1 MDFLYKN
8 SLPSIALVQQS
19 FNEQQNVMFALS
31 NIFDPKY
38 AFLFYAPLFYS
49 FDHRIG
55 TKMMWASV
63 ISEWSNHLLKWF
75 LHGERPYWWIHE
87 FNQSLQQQDRNSTLP
102 TIEQTFMT
110 CETGPGSP
118 SGHAMV
124 TACVWYVIID
134 GILNRKKLQ
143 NSKHRESIIDTI
155 CWSFYT
161 LILCAVSLSRIYIAA
176 HFPHQ
181 CLLGMAMGIAV
192 AKILNLLETE
202 SFGLKVY
209 LFGTFG
215 LIGSAI
221 MTYFTL
227 ILMGFNPHW
236 SVERALK
243 WCARPEHVRVDTTP
257 FYSMMRYSGFFAGIG
272 LGFNTKLFKCES
284 SANCL
289 QKRSI
294 IALLSLIASSLIQSV
309 PLSREMESFKLY
321 GIVFLM
327 NMVLPYLF
335 IALIPFLINR
345 IDKAVFKQKNQ

>member
-1 MDFLYKN
+1 MKMDFLYKN

-143 NSKHRESIIDTI
+143 NSKHRESIR
-155 CWSFYT
+155 F
-161 LILCAVSLSRIYIAA
+161 V
-176 HFPHQ
+176 
-181 CLLGMAMGIAV
+181 GMAMGIAV

-272 LGFNTKLFKCES
+272 LGFNTKLFKCEM

-289 QKRSI
+289 RKRSI

-327 NMVLPYLF
+327 NMILPYLF